1 MRLPR
6 ILLSFIAATLA
17 SSMTC
22 SLAIADEQ
30 QDRAA
35 IEAATKAYQEALA
48 KGDGEALAAFWTEDG
63 DIVDADG
70 NVLNGREA
78 VVATVPPD
86 EGELRPTMNINET
99 RLRFLSPAVALE
111 DGTVE
116 VLFPGAAAPMTGR
129 FSAVWVKQ
137 DDRWL
142 LSALR
147 EDSLGEPSGP
157 EQLADLD
164 WMTGEWAVTNNMA
177 AGVGEG
183 DAQPEITITGR
194 WNSSKTFLIRDM
206 RIREDG
212 RVILHVTQRIG
223 WDPLHKEIRGWVF
236 SSDGT
241 HGEAMWGRDGQTWL
255 AKSTITSPDGT
266 QQSSLNI
273 FTYDGKDTCHWKAYP
288 THLDGHGIPPL
299 DMTLTRVKKEAS
311 AETEAE

>member
-6 ILLSFIAATLA
+6 ILLSFCTAILATTAMLPRGV
-17 SSMTC
+17 
-22 SLAIADEQ
+22 ADEQ
-30 QDRAA
+30 EDRVA
-35 IEAATKAYQEALA
+35 IESATKSYQEALA
-48 KGDGEALAAFWTEDG
+48 KGDAAALAGFWTEDG
-63 DIVDADG
+63 DIIDADG
-70 NVLNGREA
+70 NVFNGRDA
-78 VVATVPPD
+78 VSASLPPD
-86 EGELRPTMNINET
+86 EGELRPTLNIQET
-99 RLRFLSPAVALE
+99 SLRFLTAAVALE

-137 DDRWL
+137 DGTWL
-142 LSALR
+142 LAALR

-164 WMTGEWAVTNNMA
+164 WMTGVWAVTNNMA

-183 DAQPEITITGR
+183 DAQPEITVTGR

-206 RIREDG
+206 RVRSEG
-212 RVILHVTQRIG
+212 RVVLHVTQRVG
-223 WDPLHKEIRGWVF
+223 WDSLHKQIRGWVF

-241 HGEAMWGRDGQTWL
+241 HGEAVWGRDGQTWL

-299 DMTLTRVKKEAS
+299 DMTLTRVSTDVPDEP
-311 AETEAE
+311 EDD